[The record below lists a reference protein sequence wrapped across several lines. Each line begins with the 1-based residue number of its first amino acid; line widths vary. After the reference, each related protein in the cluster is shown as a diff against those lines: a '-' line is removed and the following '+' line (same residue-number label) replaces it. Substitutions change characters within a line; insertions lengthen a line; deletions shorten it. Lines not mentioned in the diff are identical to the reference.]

1 MHLISLQTEIQIF
14 FLSIQPKWHYFIERL
29 LEQSFQVI
37 EAGEIILADGTP
49 QEYAIVSNSIRN
61 VTICKDVYETMYG
74 AVADC
79 LLEAF
84 NYMGKKTA
92 KKIDKDLQ
100 LNYFFFFYLL
110 ILIINIVR

>member
-1 MHLISLQTEIQIF
+1 
-14 FLSIQPKWHYFIERL
+14 
-29 LEQSFQVI
+29 
-37 EAGEIILADGTP
+37 
-49 QEYAIVSNSIRN
+49 
-61 VTICKDVYETMYG
+61 MYG

-100 LNYFFFFYLL
+100 LNYFFFFLL
-110 ILIINIVR
+110 TYFDYKHSALTLLRAYGHFSNELGRFLRSLEFAVVPQGNIPHFINTSDIIYPSDLYHKFKAQMREN

>member
-1 MHLISLQTEIQIF
+1 
-14 FLSIQPKWHYFIERL
+14 
-29 LEQSFQVI
+29 
-37 EAGEIILADGTP
+37 
-49 QEYAIVSNSIRN
+49 
-61 VTICKDVYETMYG
+61 MYG

-100 LNYFFFFYLL
+100 LNYFFFFLL
-110 ILIINIVR
+110 TYFDYKHSALTLL